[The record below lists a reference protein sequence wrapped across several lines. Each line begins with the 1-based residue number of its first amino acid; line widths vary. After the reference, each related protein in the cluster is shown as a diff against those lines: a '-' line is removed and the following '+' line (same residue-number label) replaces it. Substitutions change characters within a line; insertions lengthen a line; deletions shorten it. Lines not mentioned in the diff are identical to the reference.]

1 MPEQEQIMDNRIT
14 ANTTNPFCLTESELC
29 SWLGGAASGDALE
42 YHRGVLA
49 LDRSP
54 LASRLPKADQAELER
69 VARRAFWAAEQGL
82 AHLVQRRRG
91 PDDYSYLM
99 IARPRPKTQSGSLL
113 AMLAEEVPQ

>member
-1 MPEQEQIMDNRIT
+1 MDNRIT
-14 ANTTNPFCLTESELC
+14 AYTTNPPCLTESELC
-29 SWLGGAASGDALE
+29 SWLGGAAPDDVLE

-49 LDRSP
+49 HDRSP
-54 LASRLPKADQAELER
+54 LASRLPKADQVELVR

-82 AHLVQRRRG
+82 AHLVQCRRG

-99 IARPRPKTQSGSLL
+99 IARPRPKTQSGSIL